1 MLIFRVKIESTFF
14 RKRQLIQSRAV
25 TALQC
30 YSPQKE
36 IPTCEIIAYIYNIYI
51 IYIEICF
58 VSLTPSVVSI
68 LEL

>member
-36 IPTCEIIAYIYNIYI
+36 IPTCEIIAYIYNI

-68 LEL
+68 LEP

>member
-14 RKRQLIQSRAV
+14 RKRQVHQARAV

-36 IPTCEIIAYIYNIYI
+36 IPTCEIIAYIYI
-51 IYIEICF
+51 IYIEIYF